1 MTQGIFRI
9 RYKVFYVCA
18 LALCMSWV
26 AIGIAQSTREAR
38 FAIEIPSQ
46 EGSLPTYALV
56 NEDPGVISTTF
67 LYDLHKL
74 ANPAADTRPASALAL
89 QSKVAGDEVFITAT
103 AIFGEVDPSAMDAAL
118 KNVPQQLLA
127 THSGKLNDS
136 VTFPE
141 LESIGLEPLTLRIVT
156 ARSDAPYHPLLPS
169 QAPSMQID
177 YAPLNRISGMVTVH
191 NLSGKAVDAFR
202 LGNSVETGSGPGQ
215 ADTTSQDSSKRG
227 LSALIAP
234 GSSFQVQMGRPQ
246 SGKTVNGKFIEDPTP
261 SIVLEAVLFADGSYE
276 GNARFAAEM
285 AARQFGSTLQHR
297 RIESLA
303 EPILAEDDLNH
314 GAKIE
319 RIRAAI
325 KQLSVDLDPT
335 TISEFRS
342 QYSVLPN
349 DALAGAEGDISSAM
363 KSEKYLADHMIQQNN
378 TELLSDQPRIALLE
392 WWEAHYH

>member
-1 MTQGIFRI
+1 
-9 RYKVFYVCA
+9 
-18 LALCMSWV
+18 
-26 AIGIAQSTREAR
+26 
-38 FAIEIPSQ
+38 
-46 EGSLPTYALV
+46 
-56 NEDPGVISTTF
+56 
-67 LYDLHKL
+67 
-74 ANPAADTRPASALAL
+74 
-89 QSKVAGDEVFITAT
+89 
-103 AIFGEVDPSAMDAAL
+103 
-118 KNVPQQLLA
+118 
-127 THSGKLNDS
+127 
-136 VTFPE
+136 
-141 LESIGLEPLTLRIVT
+141 
-156 ARSDAPYHPLLPS
+156 
-169 QAPSMQID
+169 
-177 YAPLNRISGMVTVH
+177 
-191 NLSGKAVDAFR
+191 
-202 LGNSVETGSGPGQ
+202 VETGSGPGQ

-303 EPILAEDDLNH
+303 EPILAEDNLND